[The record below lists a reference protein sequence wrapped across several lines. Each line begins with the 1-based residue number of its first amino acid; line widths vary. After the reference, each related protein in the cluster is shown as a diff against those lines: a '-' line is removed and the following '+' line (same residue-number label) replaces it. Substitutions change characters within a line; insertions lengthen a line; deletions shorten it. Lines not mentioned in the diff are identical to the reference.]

1 MNVSVDENLNMTA
14 GFTPGEG
21 KGSFG
26 TPLLS
31 VSHDYS
37 CVQVS
42 QYGRDTIRMF
52 YGKEITVGVNLLDCT
67 SNKQDSALL
76 KLLIDGCS
84 AGESQ
89 YVTRAFG
96 GLVRQVLTLHFEPVA
111 GKDGKIITAISAAV
125 GQVSPKSA
133 DEWREEALSLRE
145 SQRIAHI
152 GSWSDDL
159 NGHIEW
165 SDETYEIFGISPS
178 EFIPSRETFINAL
191 HPDDREKFNK
201 WLSST
206 MAGVTSPLPDCRIV
220 IPDGTIRHI
229 RGMAQ
234 IRFDETGKPA
244 SLKGVVQDITALKK
258 IEDERNSLLE
268 RITDAFVAI
277 DKNWCYTYVNKR
289 AGEIVERD
297 PLELVGKNIW
307 VEFPQG
313 VGLPFYHAYHR
324 AMKDQVYIYL
334 EEFYAPYNRW
344 LENHIYPSP
353 DGLTIY
359 FRDITE
365 RKKAEEEVKQAHREK
380 QMLLDRIN
388 DSVISVDSEWR
399 YTFLNKAALSTHP
412 AGMQGTLGKVI
423 WEVHPEMVGTIFWDK
438 YHEAMKTGKVVEL
451 ENYYTP
457 MKIWFFVKVY
467 PSAEGLTIFYKDIT
481 ERKKAE
487 ENLDKSEKRFRALV
501 ENYDAIISVLDE
513 NFFSFYRT
521 PSAVRLTGYTAADR
535 KERTGLDEV
544 HPDDQDRFKRVI
556 AQVKATPGKAFPIVY
571 RLKHKLGHYIWL
583 EATYRNLLNDPAIS
597 GIVVNMRDISAQ
609 KHAEEIVKES
619 EMRYRSLIEQASDAI
634 FVADGAGK
642 YLDVNSSACKLLGYS
657 RQELLT
663 MSGRDVLYAK
673 EIAEK
678 LPERLNILRSGAT
691 ASSELELRRK
701 DGTPVAVES
710 NAKMISD
717 GRFVAI
723 LRDITERKK
732 TEKELARTLKELKDY
747 KFALDQSSIVS
758 ITDQHGVITHV
769 NENFCAISKFKRE
782 ELVGKDHRMG
792 NSGFHPKVFF
802 KNLWDTINSGRVWR
816 NEFKNKAKDNSF
828 YWIDSVIVPFLN
840 EGGVPYQY
848 VTISTDITQRKHAEE
863 KLIANEQRFRALI
876 ENISDAI
883 VINDSD
889 SKLIYQSPSVTRILG
904 YPPEERKDKLVIS
917 YVHPDDRE
925 KFVNLYK
932 LLHKNPGHPFPFQY
946 RVLHKNGSY
955 IWLEGVV
962 TNLLHEPTIQ
972 AIVANYRDISDRKE
986 AEERLLHERTLLRTL
1001 IDNLPDY
1008 IYVKDTKSRFLIN
1021 NKADLRL
1028 MNSAS
1033 EADIVG
1039 KTAIEIFG
1047 PEIGRPFHESDQ
1059 VVFSTGEPVVDHEEM
1074 TVNADGK
1081 RKYLLTTK
1089 VPLKDTLNNVIGLVG
1104 ISRDVTRQK
1113 EIELDLRNTN
1123 YFLESAQKVGK
1134 IGHWVSET
1142 GHQGKLHWSA
1152 ETCRIFGLDPNEF
1165 DGDVNTFFRFVH
1177 PEDLNLITQST
1188 QEAIRNRQQYSVDHR
1203 IILMD
1208 GTQKWVHE
1216 QGEVNYD
1223 ANGQPAKIL
1232 GIVQDITERKNA
1244 ENEIL
1249 KLNSELEERVILRT
1263 SQLQAANR
1271 ELEAF
1276 TYSVSHDLRS
1286 PLRIIDGYSQIL
1298 KEDYAE
1304 IIDAEGQRVI
1314 EIIMANAKKMGQL
1327 IDDLLNFSRI
1337 GRSELRKTQVNM
1349 KTVIEETLGELQLGG
1364 TFLPGKIKINEI
1376 DDGYCDPTL
1385 IKHVWI
1391 NLLSNAIK
1399 YSSTVPS
1406 PAIEVGMVG
1415 GANKATYFVRDNG
1428 VGFDMKYY
1436 HKLFGVFQRLHG
1448 HNEFSGT
1455 GVGLAIV
1462 QRIILRHDGSVWA
1475 ESQLNGGTT
1484 FFFTLD

>member
-1 MNVSVDENLNMTA
+1 MNVSGDENLNLTS
-14 GFTPGEG
+14 GFTRGEG

-31 VSHDYS
+31 VNHDYS
-37 CVQVS
+37 CAQVS
-42 QYGRDTIRMF
+42 QYGKDTIRML
-52 YGKEITVGVNLLDCT
+52 YGKEITVGMNLLDCA
-67 SNKQDSALL
+67 SNKQDRDLL

-84 AGESQ
+84 GGESQ
-89 YVTRAFG
+89 RVTRAFG
-96 GLVRQVLTLHFEPVA
+96 ELVRQVFTLHFEPVA
-111 GKDGKIITAISAAV
+111 GEGGEIITAVSAAV
-125 GQVSPKSA
+125 VQNLSKSA

-178 EFIPSRETFINAL
+178 GFIPSRETFINAL

-201 WLSST
+201 WLSS
-206 MAGVTSPLPDCRIV
+206 AFGGVTSPLPDCRIV
-220 IPDGTIRHI
+220 TPDGTVRAI

-234 IRFDETGKPA
+234 IRYDEAGKPA
-244 SLKGVVQDITALKK
+244 FLRGVVQDITALKK
-258 IEDERNSLLE
+258 IEDERNSLME

-289 AGEIVERD
+289 AGEILDRD
-297 PLELVGKNIW
+297 PSDLVGKNIW
-307 VEFPQG
+307 VEFPHG
-313 VGLPFYHAYHR
+313 VDLPFYHAYHR
-324 AMKDQVYIYL
+324 AMNEQVYIYL
-334 EEFYAPYNRW
+334 EEYYAPYKRW

-365 RKKAEEEVKQAHREK
+365 RKRAEEEVKRAHREK
-380 QMLLDRIN
+380 QTLLDRIS

-423 WEVHPEMVGTIFWDK
+423 WEVHPEMVGTTFWDK
-438 YHEAMKTGKVVEL
+438 YHEAMQTGRVVEL
-451 ENYYTP
+451 ENYYAP
-457 MKIWFFVKVY
+457 MNIWFFVKVY
-467 PSAEGLTIFYKDIT
+467 PSADGLTIFYKDIT
-481 ERKKAE
+481 ERKKAQ
-487 ENLDKSEKRFRALV
+487 ENLDKSEK
-501 ENYDAIISVLDE
+501 
-513 NFFSFYRT
+513 
-521 PSAVRLTGYTAADR
+521 
-535 KERTGLDEV
+535 
-544 HPDDQDRFKRVI
+544 
-556 AQVKATPGKAFPIVY
+556 
-571 RLKHKLGHYIWL
+571 
-583 EATYRNLLNDPAIS
+583 
-597 GIVVNMRDISAQ
+597 
-609 KHAEEIVKES
+609 
-619 EMRYRSLIEQASDAI
+619 
-634 FVADGAGK
+634 
-642 YLDVNSSACKLLGYS
+642 
-657 RQELLT
+657 
-663 MSGRDVLYAK
+663 
-673 EIAEK
+673 
-678 LPERLNILRSGAT
+678 
-691 ASSELELRRK
+691 
-701 DGTPVAVES
+701 
-710 NAKMISD
+710 
-717 GRFVAI
+717 
-723 LRDITERKK
+723 
-732 TEKELARTLKELKDY
+732 
-747 KFALDQSSIVS
+747 
-758 ITDQHGVITHV
+758 
-769 NENFCAISKFKRE
+769 
-782 ELVGKDHRMG
+782 
-792 NSGFHPKVFF
+792 
-802 KNLWDTINSGRVWR
+802 
-816 NEFKNKAKDNSF
+816 
-828 YWIDSVIVPFLN
+828 
-840 EGGVPYQY
+840 
-848 VTISTDITQRKHAEE
+848 
-863 KLIANEQRFRALI
+863 RFRALI

-904 YPPEERKDKLVIS
+904 YSPEERKDKLVIS

-925 KFVNLYK
+925 KFANLYK
-932 LLHKNPGHPFPFQY
+932 VLHKNPGRPFPFQY

-962 TNLLHEPTIQ
+962 TNLLLEPTIQ

-1033 EADIVG
+1033 EADIIG

-1047 PEIGRPFHESDQ
+1047 PEIGRPFHESDES
-1059 VVFSTGEPVVDHEEM
+1059 VFNTGEPVIDLDEV
-1074 TVNADGK
+1074 TINAGGK

-1089 VPLKDTLNNVIGLVG
+1089 VPLKDTQNNVIGLVG

-1142 GHQGKLHWSA
+1142 GLQGKLHWSA
-1152 ETCRIFGLDPNEF
+1152 ETCRIFGLDPDEF

-1177 PEDLNLITQST
+1177 PEDLNLITEST
-1188 QEAIRNRQQYSVDHR
+1188 QEAIRNRQPYSVDHR
-1203 IILMD
+1203 IILTD

-1223 ANGQPAKIL
+1223 VNGQPAEIL

-1298 KEDYAE
+1298 KEDYVK
-1304 IIDAEGQRVI
+1304 IIDADGQKVI

-1337 GRSELRKTQVNM
+1337 GRSELRKTRVNM
-1349 KTVIEETLGELQLGG
+1349 KTVIEETLAELQLGG
-1364 TFLPGKIKINEI
+1364 TLLPDKIKINELN
-1376 DDGYCDPTL
+1376 DGYCDVAL
-1385 IKHVWI
+1385 VKHVWI
-1391 NLLSNAIK
+1391 NLLSNAVK

-1406 PAIEVGMVG
+1406 PEIEVGMVAG
-1415 GANKATYFVRDNG
+1415 TNKATYFVRDNG
-1428 VGFDMKYY
+1428 VGFDMNYY

-1462 QRIILRHDGSVWA
+1462 QRIVLRHDGSVWA
-1475 ESQLNGGTT
+1475 ESKLNEGTT